1 VKDGGVKGVTLKPV
15 EDGLGVARGR
25 AGAADRNGKR
35 VRAAMSIGFVQRARA
50 VRIARAACAALFA
63 LVAFAP
69 AGPLVSAAHA
79 DTVATVAGG
88 RYGDVT
94 VTKPAGEMRGFVV
107 LFSEAGGWTASDQ
120 QAADA
125 LAHGGAL
132 VVGVDTPRY
141 AAKLAAGTHE
151 SCHNL
156 YSDAEDIGHQLE
168 RQVQSSRYFS
178 PIMAGTGEGAL
189 VAERALAQAPANTIG
204 GAVSLDANGALDKRF
219 APCPADPALSRGTGL
234 PGFLAQGVTA
244 ADRSGGSGGTVGA
257 SSAAAAAAQPNHAR
271 TTRRTFA
278 PGMTKAARL
287 AALAEPYLRADASRE
302 EDVSDLPLIEL
313 PAAHPSDMLAVVM
326 SGDGGWRD
334 LDKTIAESLQR
345 QGVSVIGW
353 DSLRYF
359 WSEKSPAQTS
369 HDLARVL
376 KTYGARWHTNQIAL
390 VGYSFG
396 ADVMPFAY
404 NRLPDALR
412 AKVSFVSLLG
422 FAPDADFQI
431 RVTGWLGMP
440 ASENALPVKPELAKM
455 PPAIIQCVY
464 GEKEE
469 DTLCPSLS
477 KTGIELVRTPGDHHF
492 GGRYD
497 DLAKHMVES
506 WKKQIAPHG

>member
-1 VKDGGVKGVTLKPV
+1 LKPV
-15 EDGLGVARGR
+15 AH
-25 AGAADRNGKR
+25 
-35 VRAAMSIGFVQRARA
+35 
-50 VRIARAACAALFA
+50 AACAALAASIA
-63 LVAFAP
+63 LAP
-69 AGPLVSAAHA
+69 VGPLVSAAHA
-79 DTVATVAGG
+79 DTVTTVAGG

-94 VTKPAGEMRGFVV
+94 VTKPAGDMRGFVV
-107 LFSEAGGWTASDQ
+107 LFSDASGWAASDQ

-125 LAHGGAL
+125 LALNGAL
-132 VVGVDTPRY
+132 VVGVDTARY
-141 AAKLAAGTHE
+141 ATKLATTHE
-151 SCHNL
+151 SCHKL
-156 YSDAEDIGHQLE
+156 YSDAEEIGHQLE

-178 PIMAGTGEGAL
+178 PIVAGTGEGAL
-189 VAERALAQAPANTIG
+189 LAERTLAQAPANTVA
-204 GAVSLDANGALDKRF
+204 GAVSLDADKTLDTRF
-219 APCPADPALSRGTGL
+219 APCPADPTLSRGTGL
-234 PGFLAQGVTA
+234 PGFLAQGVTNA
-244 ADRSGGSGGTVGA
+244 TSSSASGA
-257 SSAAAAAAQPNHAR
+257 SQVPTPAAQSGAR
-271 TTRRTFA
+271 ATRRMFA
-278 PGMTKAARL
+278 AGITKAARL
-287 AALAEPYLRADASRE
+287 AALAEPYLRAGTSHE

-313 PAAHPSDMLAVVM
+313 PAAHPTDMLAVVI

-359 WSEKSPAQTS
+359 WSEKTPAQTS

-376 KTYGARWHTNQIAL
+376 QTYGSRWHAREIAL

-440 ASENALPVKPELAKM
+440 ASDNALPVRPELAKM

-464 GEKEE
+464 GEGEK
-469 DTLCPSLS
+469 DTLCPSLT

-497 DLAKHMVES
+497 DLARHIVES
-506 WKKQIAPHG
+506 WKKQIAAHG

>member
-1 VKDGGVKGVTLKPV
+1 MRGVGLKLSLKLGLKPSLK
-15 EDGLGVARGR
+15 DPALQSVAH
-25 AGAADRNGKR
+25 
-35 VRAAMSIGFVQRARA
+35 
-50 VRIARAACAALFA
+50 AACTALAALIA
-63 LVAFAP
+63 MAP
-69 AGPLVSAAHA
+69 VGPLVSAAHA
-79 DTVATVAGG
+79 DTVTTVAGG
-88 RYGDVT
+88 RYGDVA

-107 LFSEAGGWTASDQ
+107 LFSEAGGWAASDQ

-125 LAHGGAL
+125 LAQAGAF
-132 VVGVDTPRY
+132 VVGVDTARY
-141 AAKLAAGTHE
+141 AAKLAAEKHE
-151 SCHNL
+151 NCHKL
-156 YSDAEDIGHQLE
+156 YSDAEEIGHQLE

-189 VAERALAQAPANTIG
+189 LAERTLAQAPANTIA
-204 GAVSLDANGALDKRF
+204 GAVSLDANGTLDQRF
-219 APCPADPALSRGTGL
+219 TPCPADPTLSRGTGL
-234 PGFLAQGVTA
+234 PGFLAQGVTGA
-244 ADRSGGSGGTVGA
+244 ARSGNGSSDSSGAGA
-257 SSAAAAAAQPNHAR
+257 SASVSGDAAQTRNAR
-271 TTRRTFA
+271 STRRTFA
-278 PGMTKAARL
+278 PGMTKASRL
-287 AALAEPYLRADASRE
+287 AALTEPHLRVDASHE

-313 PAAHPSDMLAVVM
+313 PAAHPTDMLAVVI

-359 WSEKSPAQTS
+359 WGEKTPAQTS

-376 KTYGARWHTNQIAL
+376 KTYGARWHANQIAL

-440 ASENALPVKPELAKM
+440 ASDNALPVKPELAKM

-464 GEKEE
+464 GEGET

-477 KTGIELVRTPGDHHF
+477 KTGIELVRTQGDHHF

-497 DLAKHMVES
+497 ELAKHIVAS
-506 WKKQIAPHG
+506 WKKQIAAHG

>member
-1 VKDGGVKGVTLKPV
+1 MRLKDGTLKPV
-15 EDGLGVARGR
+15 AH
-25 AGAADRNGKR
+25 
-35 VRAAMSIGFVQRARA
+35 
-50 VRIARAACAALFA
+50 AACAALAASIA
-63 LVAFAP
+63 LAP
-69 AGPLVSAAHA
+69 VGPLVSAAHA
-79 DTVATVAGG
+79 DTVTTVAGG

-107 LFSEAGGWTASDQ
+107 LFSEAGGWAASDQ

-125 LAHGGAL
+125 LARNGAF
-132 VVGVDTPRY
+132 VVGVDTARY
-141 AAKLAAGTHE
+141 ATKLAAGKQE
-151 SCHNL
+151 NCHNL
-156 YSDAEDIGHQLE
+156 YSDAEEIGHQLE

-189 VAERALAQAPANTIG
+189 LAERTLAQAPANTIA

-219 APCPADPALSRGTGL
+219 APCPADPTLSRGTGL
-234 PGFLAQGVTA
+234 PGFLAQGVTS
-244 ADRSGGSGGTVGA
+244 ADRSSNSSGADASTSGS
-257 SSAAAAAAQPNHAR
+257 AAAAQPNNAR
-271 TTRRTFA
+271 STRRMFA
-278 PGMTKAARL
+278 PGMTKASRL
-287 AALAEPYLRADASRE
+287 AALTEPYLRVDTAHE

-313 PAAHPSDMLAVVM
+313 PAAHPTGMLAVVM

-359 WSEKSPAQTS
+359 WSEKTPAQTS

-440 ASENALPVKPELAKM
+440 ASGNALPVKPELAKM

-464 GEKEE
+464 GEGET

-477 KTGIELVRTPGDHHF
+477 KTGIELVRTQGDHHF

-497 DLAKHMVES
+497 ELAKHIVES
-506 WKKQIAPHG
+506 WKKQIAARG

>member
-1 VKDGGVKGVTLKPV
+1 VRGVGVKGVMSKTV
-15 EDGLGVARGR
+15 EDGVSVAHGR
-25 AGAADRNGKR
+25 AGAADVNGKS
-35 VRAAMSIGFVQRARA
+35 VRAMARGLAPTARA
-50 VRIARAACAALFA
+50 VRVARAACTAFFA

-69 AGPLVSAAHA
+69 VGPLVSTAHA
-79 DTVATVAGG
+79 DTATTVAGG

-94 VTKPAGEMRGFVV
+94 VTKPTGEMRGFVV
-107 LFSEAGGWTASDQ
+107 LFSEAGGWAASDQ

-125 LAHGGAL
+125 LAHDGAL

-141 AAKLAAGTHE
+141 AAKLAAGKHE

-156 YSDAEDIGHQLE
+156 YSDAENIGHQLE

-204 GAVSLDANGALDKRF
+204 GAVSLDANGTLDKRF
-219 APCPADPALSRGTGL
+219 APCPADPTLSRGTGL
-234 PGFLAQGVTA
+234 PGFLAQGVTN
-244 ADRSGGSGGTVGA
+244 ADRSGSGSSVGA
-257 SSAAAAAAQPNHAR
+257 SPVSAAAAQPNNSR
-271 TTRRTFA
+271 TTRRSFA

-287 AALAEPYLRADASRE
+287 AALTEPYLRADSSRE

-313 PAAHPSDMLAVVM
+313 PAAHPTDMLAVVI

-359 WSEKSPAQTS
+359 WSEKTPAQTS

-376 KTYGARWHTNQIAL
+376 KTYGARWHANQIAL

-404 NRLPDALR
+404 NRLPEALR

-506 WKKQIAPHG
+506 WKKQIALHG

>member
-1 VKDGGVKGVTLKPV
+1 MRGV
-15 EDGLGVARGR
+15 GL
-25 AGAADRNGKR
+25 KR
-35 VRAAMSIGFVQRARA
+35 VRSKSAAY
-50 VRIARAACAALFA
+50 AACAALGA
-63 LVAFAP
+63 SIAFAP
-69 AGPLVSAAHA
+69 LGPLVRAARA
-79 DTVATVAGG
+79 DTTVTTVAGG
-88 RYGDVT
+88 RYGNVA
-94 VTKPAGEMRGFVV
+94 VTKPAGDMRGFVV

-125 LAHGGAL
+125 LAHEGAF
-132 VVGVDTPRY
+132 VVGVDTARY
-141 AAKLAAGTHE
+141 AARLAAQKQE
-151 SCHNL
+151 SCHKL
-156 YSDAEDIGHQLE
+156 YSDAEEIGHQLE

-189 VAERALAQAPANTIG
+189 LAERTLAQAPANTIA
-204 GAVSLDANGALDKRF
+204 GAVSLDAGGALDRRF
-219 APCPADPALSRGTGL
+219 APCPADPTLSRGTGL

-244 ADRSGGSGGTVGA
+244 AEPGNAGRNGA
-257 SSAAAAAAQPNHAR
+257 GAASVPAAVPAAVAVAQPNNAKSV
-271 TTRRTFA
+271 RRTFA
-278 PGMTKAARL
+278 PSITKAARL
-287 AALAEPYLRADASRE
+287 TALAEPYLRTDDTTHE

-313 PAAHPSDMLAVVM
+313 PAAHPSDMLAVVI

-345 QGVSVIGW
+345 QGVSVVGW
-353 DSLRYF
+353 DALRYF
-359 WSEKSPAQTS
+359 WSEKTPAQTS

-376 KTYGARWHTNQIAL
+376 KTYGARWHASQIAL

-440 ASENALPVKPELAKM
+440 ASDKALPVKPELAKM
-455 PPAIIQCVY
+455 PPAIIECVY
-464 GEKEE
+464 GEGEK

-477 KTGIELVRTPGDHHF
+477 KTGIELVRTEGDHHF
-492 GGRYD
+492 GGHYD
-497 DLAKHMVES
+497 ELAKHIVQS
-506 WKKQIAPHG
+506 WKKQIAARR

>member
-1 VKDGGVKGVTLKPV
+1 
-15 EDGLGVARGR
+15 
-25 AGAADRNGKR
+25 
-35 VRAAMSIGFVQRARA
+35 M
-50 VRIARAACAALFA
+50 ALLSLVA
-63 LVAFAP
+63 LVP
-69 AGPLVSAAHA
+69 VGPLVSYAHA
-79 DTVATVAGG
+79 ETTVATVATVAGG

-107 LFSEAGGWTASDQ
+107 LFSEAGGWAASDQ

-125 LAHGGAL
+125 LAHDGAF
-132 VVGVDTPRY
+132 VVGVDTSRY
-141 AAKLAAGTHE
+141 AARLATATRE
-151 SCHNL
+151 NCHKL
-156 YSDAEDIGHQLE
+156 YSDAEEIGHQLE

-189 VAERALAQAPANTIG
+189 LAERTLAQAPANTIA
-204 GAVSLDANGALDKRF
+204 GAVSLDAGQTLDPRF
-219 APCPADPALSRGTGL
+219 APCPADPTLSRGTGL
-234 PGFLAQGVTA
+234 PGFLAQGATRA
-244 ADRSGGSGGTVGA
+244 NGNAGSSSDGA
-257 SSAAAAAAQPNHAR
+257 SSIPAAAPANAHASAAH
-271 TTRRTFA
+271 RTFSA
-278 PGMTKAARL
+278 GMTKAARL
-287 AALAEPYLRADASRE
+287 AALAGPYLRADTSHE

-313 PAAHPSDMLAVVM
+313 PAAQPTDMLAIVI

-334 LDKTIAESLQR
+334 LDKTIAESLQK
-345 QGVSVIGW
+345 QGVSVVGW
-353 DSLRYF
+353 DALRYF
-359 WSEKSPAQTS
+359 WSEKTPAQTS

-376 KTYGARWHTNQIAL
+376 KTYGSRWHARTIAL

-396 ADVMPFAY
+396 ADVLPFAY

-440 ASENALPVKPELAKM
+440 ASDNALPVQPELAKL

-464 GEKEE
+464 GEGEK
-469 DTLCPSLS
+469 DTLCPSLT

-497 DLAKHMVES
+497 ELAKHIVES
-506 WKKQIAPHG
+506 WKKQAALLAVRG

>member
-1 VKDGGVKGVTLKPV
+1 MLK
-15 EDGLGVARGR
+15 
-25 AGAADRNGKR
+25 
-35 VRAAMSIGFVQRARA
+35 S
-50 VRIARAACAALFA
+50 IARAACAAFVA
-63 LVAFAP
+63 LIAFAP
-69 AGPLVSAAHA
+69 VGPLVCAAQA
-79 DTVATVAGG
+79 DTATTVATVAGG

-94 VTKPAGEMRGFVV
+94 VTKPVGEMRGFVV
-107 LFSEAGGWTASDQ
+107 LFSEASGWAASDQ

-125 LAHGGAL
+125 LAHNGAL
-132 VVGVDTPRY
+132 VVGVDTLRY
-141 AAKLAAGTHE
+141 AAKLAAGKHE

-189 VAERALAQAPANTIG
+189 IAERALAQAPANTIG

-219 APCPADPALSRGTGL
+219 APCPADPTLSRGTGL
-234 PGFLAQGVTA
+234 PGFLAQGVTI
-244 ADRSGGSGGTVGA
+244 ADRSGASASAVGA
-257 SSAAAAAAQPNHAR
+257 SSVSSSAAAQPNHAR

-287 AALAEPYLRADASRE
+287 TALAEPYLRADASHE

-313 PAAHPSDMLAVVM
+313 PAAHPTDMLAVVI

-359 WSEKSPAQTS
+359 WSEKTPAQTS

-376 KTYGARWHTNQIAL
+376 KTYGARWHASQIAL

-440 ASENALPVKPELAKM
+440 ASDNALPVKPELAKM
-455 PPAIIQCVY
+455 PPAIVQCVY
-464 GEKEE
+464 GEGET

-477 KTGIELVRTPGDHHF
+477 KTGIELVRTQGDHHF
-492 GGRYD
+492 GGHYD
-497 DLAKHMVES
+497 DLAKHIVES
-506 WKKQIAPHG
+506 WKKQIAARG

>member
-1 VKDGGVKGVTLKPV
+1 VKGVMRERV
-15 EDGLGVARGR
+15 EDEVGGARGR
-25 AGAADRNGKR
+25 GGVADGNGKS
-35 VRAAMSIGFVQRARA
+35 VRARANNGFEPTARA
-50 VRIARAACAALFA
+50 VRIARTARVTCAAFFA

-69 AGPLVSAAHA
+69 VGSLVSAAYA
-79 DTVATVAGG
+79 DTGTTVAGG

-107 LFSEAGGWTASDQ
+107 LFSEASGWAASDQ

-125 LAHGGAL
+125 LAHNGAL

-141 AAKLAAGTHE
+141 AAKLAAGRRE

-189 VAERALAQAPANTIG
+189 IAERALAQAPANTIG

-219 APCPADPALSRGTGL
+219 APCPADPTLSRGTGL
-234 PGFLAQGVTA
+234 PGFLAQGVTN
-244 ADRSGGSGGTVGA
+244 ADRGGSASAVGTLSA
-257 SSAAAAAAQPNHAR
+257 SAAVAQPNNAR
-271 TTRRTFA
+271 TTRRTFV

-287 AALAEPYLRADASRE
+287 VALSEPYLRADASRE

-313 PAAHPSDMLAVVM
+313 PAAHPTDMLAVVI

-376 KTYGARWHTNQIAL
+376 KTYGARWHTNQVAL

-412 AKVSFVSLLG
+412 ARVSFVSLLG

-477 KTGIELVRTPGDHHF
+477 KTGIELVRTLGDHHF

-506 WKKQIAPHG
+506 WKKQIAARG